1 MLGTGAASASRIVQ
15 IPGER
20 KGKTFDVIGVAG
32 ALVLQGLY
40 PEDAQVMVELAVF
53 ERGHIC
59 HGSSRGSGTG
69 TTSVKD
75 SDVDVGE
82 SSDGDGARSMKK

>member
-15 IPGER
+15 IPGKR

-53 ERGHIC
+53 ERGHIL
-59 HGSSRGSGTG
+59 SRLKSGL
-69 TTSVKD
+69 
-75 SDVDVGE
+75 
-82 SSDGDGARSMKK
+82 RNW